1 VNPGN
6 RQTIIETLV
15 DLLQQLPYARIRVK
29 AAESLGILAVEEA
42 IPLLCQAATEESDLQ
57 VCLAAVNALVV
68 VSQSSLFEPTMNFD
82 NPADSEKNLRDLYEQ
97 LAGQREAK
105 TLAEDAE
112 KTRIEQKIRKTKQ
125 EISLCEKEYVRELA
139 QGLKRQELPE
149 SIAEI
154 VVGELVDEI
163 EMLQPQVKN
172 DELKGLLQQILVELK
187 KAEPA
192 AAKLKV
198 TIPIVP
204 GVVAYELEGD
214 TKGVLQKL
222 FPTLV
227 KAYEGLRGVQQQKK

>member
-1 VNPGN
+1 
-6 RQTIIETLV
+6 
-15 DLLQQLPYARIRVK
+15 
-29 AAESLGILAVEEA
+29 
-42 IPLLCQAATEESDLQ
+42 
-57 VCLAAVNALVV
+57 
-68 VSQSSLFEPTMNFD
+68 MNFD
-82 NPADSEKNLRDLYEQ
+82 NLADSEKNLRDLYEQ

-112 KTRIEQKIRKTKQ
+112 KTRIEQKIRKTQ
-125 EISLCEKEYVRELA
+125 REISQCEQEYVQELA
-139 QGLKRQELPE
+139 QGLKRKDLPE

-163 EMLQPQVKN
+163 EILQPQVQN
-172 DELKGLLQQILVELK
+172 NELKVLLQQILAELK
-187 KAEPA
+187 KPETPA

-214 TKGVLQKL
+214 TKGVLQRL

-227 KAYEGLRGVQQQKK
+227 KAYQGLRGGTTTKKVVTGYSADDREIDWLTECQDLLKESKCHSESDRF